1 MDADVDGAHI
11 AILILT
17 LFNNKLR
24 ELIERGYVYMAKPP
38 LYVAKSKKGNSKK
51 YFLDDNELKEE
62 YPNGIPNSVEVSRFK
77 GLGEMGPEELWETT
91 MNPETRF
98 LERVTIDDSELA
110 DKMINDL
117 MGDIV
122 EPRKTYLEEHAEE
135 ADLDI

>member
-1 MDADVDGAHI
+1 MLLNLRKE
-11 AILILT
+11 IL
-17 LFNNKLR
+17 
-24 ELIERGYVYMAKPP
+24 
-38 LYVAKSKKGNSKK
+38 KK